1 MTLQEFQEKVKKIY
15 NRYPQAIKEAL
26 FSFENS
32 TIIRETAAKFKIDE
46 NILAQEVGFVLLGA
60 TEPNKMIERWQRI
73 FSLSSYQAGALFR
86 EINRYI
92 FFPLRREIVKAY
104 QIAREINL
112 SLPERN
118 LEIEEKIP
126 GKKPEIKKPE
136 IKKEKNKER
145 IETKV
150 KEETFEGKL
159 PKGKVIDLGK
169 RKELSFEEKGV
180 SPEEIAEIKK
190 EIEKEKEK
198 DVFPK
203 IKIPK
208 VISQQKSFKPIAD
221 IEKPKTSAEPIEET
235 KEEDLF
241 GKIEFPGSEKQRKK
255 KINFEN
261 LPEVPPDFSEVSYS
275 PPEEIKEKKL
285 SPFKRIISFRKKK
298 K

>member
-32 TIIRETAAKFKIDE
+32 TIIREIAAKFKIDE

-60 TEPNKMIERWQRI
+60 TEPNEMIERWQRI

-86 EINRYI
+86 EVNRYI

-112 SLPERN
+112 SLPEREI
-118 LEIEEKIP
+118 EIEEIP
-126 GKKPEIKKPE
+126 GKKSE
-136 IKKEKNKER
+136 IKKEKSKE
-145 IETKV
+145 ETGTKV
-150 KEETFEGKL
+150 KEETFEEKL
-159 PKGKVIDLGK
+159 PKGKVINLGK
-169 RKELSFEEKGV
+169 RKKLSFEEKEV
-180 SPEEIAEIKK
+180 SPEEMAEIKK

-221 IEKPKTSAEPIEET
+221 IEKPKTSAEPTEET

-255 KINFEN
+255 KIDFEN
-261 LPEVPPDFSEVSYS
+261 LPEVPPDFSEISYS
-275 PPEEIKEKKL
+275 PPEEIKEKRL

-298 K
+298 R

>member
-60 TEPNKMIERWQRI
+60 TEPNEMIKRWQRI

-104 QIAREINL
+104 QIARETNL
-112 SLPERN
+112 SLPEREI
-118 LEIEEKIP
+118 EIEEKIP
-126 GKKPEIKKPE
+126 GKKPEIKKE
-136 IKKEKNKER
+136 KSKEEAG
-145 IETKV
+145 TKV
-150 KEETFEGKL
+150 KEETFEEKL

-169 RKELSFEEKGV
+169 RKKLSFEEKGV

-221 IEKPKTSAEPIEET
+221 IEKPKTPTEPIKET

-285 SPFKRIISFRKKK
+285 NPFKRIISFRKKK

>member
-1 MTLQEFQEKVKKIY
+1 MTLQEFQEKVKEIY
-15 NRYPQAIKEAL
+15 NRYPQEIKEAL

-32 TIIRETAAKFKIDE
+32 TIIRETAGKFKIDE

-60 TEPNKMIERWQRI
+60 TEPNEMIERWQKI

-92 FFPLRREIVKAY
+92 FFPLRREIAKAY

-112 SLPERN
+112 SLPER
-118 LEIEEKIP
+118 EIKIEEKIP
-126 GKKPEIKKPE
+126 EKKPE
-136 IKKEKNKER
+136 IKKEKGKEE
-145 IETKV
+145 IETKA

-169 RKELSFEEKGV
+169 RKKLSFEEKGI

-221 IEKPKTSAEPIEET
+221 IEKPKTSTESIEKT

-255 KINFEN
+255 KIDFEN

-285 SPFKRIISFRKKK
+285 SPLKRIISFRKKK

>member
-60 TEPNKMIERWQRI
+60 TEPNEMIKRWQRI

-104 QIAREINL
+104 QIARETNL
-112 SLPERN
+112 SLPEREI
-118 LEIEEKIP
+118 EIEEKIP
-126 GKKPEIKKPE
+126 GKKPEIKKE
-136 IKKEKNKER
+136 KSKEEA
-145 IETKV
+145 ETKV
-150 KEETFEGKL
+150 KEETFEEKL

-169 RKELSFEEKGV
+169 RKKLSFEEKGV

-255 KINFEN
+255 KIDFEN

-285 SPFKRIISFRKKK
+285 NPFKRIISFRKKK

>member
-60 TEPNKMIERWQRI
+60 TEPNEMIKRWQRI

-104 QIAREINL
+104 QIARETNL
-112 SLPERN
+112 SLPEREI
-118 LEIEEKIP
+118 EIEEKIP
-126 GKKPEIKKPE
+126 GKKPEIKKE
-136 IKKEKNKER
+136 KSKEEA
-145 IETKV
+145 ETKV
-150 KEETFEGKL
+150 KEETFEEKL

-169 RKELSFEEKGV
+169 RKKLSFEEKGV

-255 KINFEN
+255 KIDFEN

-275 PPEEIKEKKL
+275 PSEEIKEKKL
-285 SPFKRIISFRKKK
+285 NPFKRIISFRKKK

>member
-60 TEPNKMIERWQRI
+60 TEPNEMIERWQRI

-86 EINRYI
+86 EVNRYI

-112 SLPERN
+112 SLPEREI
-118 LEIEEKIP
+118 EIEEIP
-126 GKKPEIKKPE
+126 GKKSE
-136 IKKEKNKER
+136 IKKEKSKE
-145 IETKV
+145 ETGTKV
-150 KEETFEGKL
+150 KEETFEEKL

-169 RKELSFEEKGV
+169 RKKLSFEEKGV

-221 IEKPKTSAEPIEET
+221 IEKPKTSAEPTEET

-275 PPEEIKEKKL
+275 PPEEIKEKRL

-298 K
+298 R

>member
-32 TIIRETAAKFKIDE
+32 TIIREIAAKFKIDE

-60 TEPNKMIERWQRI
+60 TEPNEMIERWQRI

-86 EINRYI
+86 EVNRYI

-112 SLPERN
+112 SLPEREI
-118 LEIEEKIP
+118 EIEEIP
-126 GKKPEIKKPE
+126 GKKSE
-136 IKKEKNKER
+136 IKKEKSKE
-145 IETKV
+145 ETGTKV
-150 KEETFEGKL
+150 KEETFEEKL

-169 RKELSFEEKGV
+169 RKKLSFEEKEV
-180 SPEEIAEIKK
+180 SPEEMAEIKK

-221 IEKPKTSAEPIEET
+221 IEKPKTSAEPTEET

-255 KINFEN
+255 KIDFEN
-261 LPEVPPDFSEVSYS
+261 LPEVPPDFSEISYS
-275 PPEEIKEKKL
+275 PPEEIKEKRL

-298 K
+298 R

>member
-60 TEPNKMIERWQRI
+60 TEPNEMIKRWQRI

-104 QIAREINL
+104 QIARETNL
-112 SLPERN
+112 SLPER
-118 LEIEEKIP
+118 EIKIKEKIP
-126 GKKPEIKKPE
+126 GKKSE
-136 IKKEKNKER
+136 IKKEKSKEEV
-145 IETKV
+145 ETKV
-150 KEETFEGKL
+150 KEETFEEKL

-169 RKELSFEEKGV
+169 RKKLSFEEKGV

-275 PPEEIKEKKL
+275 PSEEIKEKKL
-285 SPFKRIISFRKKK
+285 NPFKRIISFRKKK

>member
-1 MTLQEFQEKVKKIY
+1 MTLQEFQEKVKEIY
-15 NRYPQAIKEAL
+15 NRYPQEIKEAL

-32 TIIRETAAKFKIDE
+32 TIIRETAGKFKIDGS
-46 NILAQEVGFVLLGA
+46 ILAQEVGFVLLGA
-60 TEPNKMIERWQRI
+60 TEPNEMIERWQKI

-92 FFPLRREIVKAY
+92 FFPLRREVVKAY

-112 SLPERN
+112 SLPER
-118 LEIEEKIP
+118 EIKIEEKIP
-126 GKKPEIKKPE
+126 EKKPE
-136 IKKEKNKER
+136 IKKEKSKEEV
-145 IETKV
+145 ETKV

-169 RKELSFEEKGV
+169 RKKLSFEEKGI

-190 EIEKEKEK
+190 EIEREKEK

-255 KINFEN
+255 KIDFEN

-275 PPEEIKEKKL
+275 SPEEIKEKKL

>member
-60 TEPNKMIERWQRI
+60 TEPNEMIERWQRI

-104 QIAREINL
+104 QIARETNL
-112 SLPERN
+112 SLPEREI
-118 LEIEEKIP
+118 EIEEKIP
-126 GKKPEIKKPE
+126 GKKPEIKKE
-136 IKKEKNKER
+136 KSKEEA
-145 IETKV
+145 ETKV
-150 KEETFEGKL
+150 KEETFEEKL

-169 RKELSFEEKGV
+169 RKKLSFEEKGV

-255 KINFEN
+255 KIDFEN

-275 PPEEIKEKKL
+275 PSEEIKEKKL
-285 SPFKRIISFRKKK
+285 NPFKRIISFRKKK

>member
-32 TIIRETAAKFKIDE
+32 TIIREIAAKFKIDE

-60 TEPNKMIERWQRI
+60 TEPNEMIERWQRI

-86 EINRYI
+86 EVNRYI

-112 SLPERN
+112 SLPEREI
-118 LEIEEKIP
+118 EIEEIP
-126 GKKPEIKKPE
+126 GKKSE
-136 IKKEKNKER
+136 IKKEKSKE
-145 IETKV
+145 ETGTKV
-150 KEETFEGKL
+150 KEETFEEKL
-159 PKGKVIDLGK
+159 PKGKVINLEK
-169 RKELSFEEKGV
+169 RKKLSFEEKEV
-180 SPEEIAEIKK
+180 SPEEMAEIKK

-221 IEKPKTSAEPIEET
+221 IEKPKTSAEPTEET

-255 KINFEN
+255 KIDFEN

-275 PPEEIKEKKL
+275 PPEEIKEKRL

-298 K
+298 R

>member
-1 MTLQEFQEKVKKIY
+1 MTLQEFQEKVKEIY
-15 NRYPQAIKEAL
+15 NRYPQEIKEAL

-32 TIIRETAAKFKIDE
+32 TIIRETAAKFKIDGS
-46 NILAQEVGFVLLGA
+46 ILAQEVGFVLLGA
-60 TEPNKMIERWQRI
+60 AEPNEMIERWQKI

-92 FFPLRREIVKAY
+92 FFPLRREIAKAY

-112 SLPERN
+112 SLPER
-118 LEIEEKIP
+118 EIKIEEKIP
-126 GKKPEIKKPE
+126 RKELEIKKIE
-136 IKKEKNKER
+136 IKKGKDKEA
-145 IETKV
+145 ETKV

-169 RKELSFEEKGV
+169 RKKLSFEEKEV

-221 IEKPKTSAEPIEET
+221 IEKPKTSAEPVEET

-241 GKIEFPGSEKQRKK
+241 GKIEFPGSEKQRER
-255 KINFEN
+255 KIDFEN
-261 LPEVPPDFSEVSYS
+261 LPEVPPDFSEISYS
-275 PPEEIKEKKL
+275 SAEEIKEKKL

>member
-60 TEPNKMIERWQRI
+60 TEPNEMIKRWQRI

-104 QIAREINL
+104 QIARETNL
-112 SLPERN
+112 SLPEREI
-118 LEIEEKIP
+118 EIEEKIP
-126 GKKPEIKKPE
+126 GKKPEIKKE
-136 IKKEKNKER
+136 KSKEEA
-145 IETKV
+145 ETKV
-150 KEETFEGKL
+150 KEETFKEKL

-169 RKELSFEEKGV
+169 RKKLSFEEKGV

-255 KINFEN
+255 KIDFEN

-275 PPEEIKEKKL
+275 PSEEIKEKKL
-285 SPFKRIISFRKKK
+285 NPFKRIISFRKKK

>member
-1 MTLQEFQEKVKKIY
+1 MTIQEFQEKVKKIY

-60 TEPNKMIERWQRI
+60 TEPNEMIKRWQRI

-112 SLPERN
+112 SLPERE
-118 LEIEEKIP
+118 LETEEKITE
-126 GKKPEIKKPE
+126 KKPET
-136 IKKEKNKER
+136 KKEKSKEEAE
-145 IETKV
+145 IKV
-150 KEETFEGKL
+150 KEGTFEEKL

-169 RKELSFEEKGV
+169 RKKLSFEEKGV

-221 IEKPKTSAEPIEET
+221 IEKPKTSAEPTEET

-255 KINFEN
+255 KIDFEN

-275 PPEEIKEKKL
+275 PPEEIKEKRL

-298 K
+298 R